1 MPTTADRSCLYR
13 TPIFFRKQIYRN
25 PNPLPSGFGFGFL
38 LLVTGNEKDAT
49 ATF

>member
-1 MPTTADRSCLYR
+1 MTSRKMLKHGDGKK
-13 TPIFFRKQIYRN
+13 FFRKQIYRN

-38 LLVTGNEKDAT
+38 LLVKGNEKDAT